1 MTSIT
6 NESTYV
12 THKIYRPLPSLTFSI
27 CCNGPRNVRYPSQL
41 PDPNFDFNPVNLRL
55 ASAHTTPT
63 PLLASAHPL
72 PLPLPPPLASR
83 LPPLYLRRPP
93 APPIPLH
100 PAGSG
105 AARAV
110 CRRIWG
116 RLAWGSEPPS
126 DLGSAGLGRRRLA
139 LGREG
144 DGEQAAMPL
153 AERGKGSRPPGP
165 WPRG

>member
-1 MTSIT
+1 MSLRTLPIK
-6 NESTYV
+6 STDRCPALPLVFVVTDHGMSV
-12 THKIYRPLPSLTFSI
+12 THHSFRTRILISIPLI
-27 CCNGPRNVRYPSQL
+27 CVSHP
-41 PDPNFDFNPVNLRL
+41 
-55 ASAHTTPT
+55 PT
-63 PLLASAHPL
+63 PPPHPFSRPPTPL

-105 AARAV
+105 TARAV

-116 RLAWGSEPPS
+116 QRAWGSEPPS
-126 DLGSAGLGRRRLA
+126 DLGSTGLGRRRLA